1 MTRQIITDPA
11 KRTPRPE
18 NVRIAGRAD
27 EAQILRL
34 MRAAFEEQPIFPLD
48 EQKMLLEIRQ
58 ATDRQGGVIGVL
70 DGPNGL
76 EGYLFA
82 VISQYW
88 YSSDSWHL
96 SELSNFVDPKVRAGR
111 PGHARSLIEFAKW
124 FAEQMGIPLVMG
136 ILSTQRL
143 EAKIRLYRRQ
153 IVPCGAI
160 FVHNTGHIDGLLS
173 EKG

>member
-1 MTRQIITDPA
+1 MSAEKIEVA
-11 KRTPRPE
+11 LVKRTSRPL
-18 NVRIAGRAD
+18 NVRIATRLD
-27 EAQILRL
+27 EPEILRL

-48 EQKMLLEIRQ
+48 EEKMLAEIRL
-58 ATDRQGGVIGVL
+58 ATDRKGSVIGVI
-70 DGPNGL
+70 DGKDRKI

-96 SELSNFVDPKVRAGR
+96 SELSNFVHPDCRH

-124 FAEQMGIPLVMG
+124 FAEAMSIPLVMG

-160 FVHNTGHIDGLLS
+160 FVHNTGHIGNLLS